1 MQNFHRRIR
10 CYRTVISCMQVFA
23 FRVVYP
29 ITDVIGETQTFVI
42 GSNFCFVQP
51 NRREEMA
58 MTAIVKASNFQY
70 LGFFMGIFSFR
81 SN

>member
-1 MQNFHRRIR
+1 MLRMQI
-10 CYRTVISCMQVFA
+10 FA
-23 FRVVYP
+23 FRIIDP
-29 ITDVIGETQTFVI
+29 IKSGVFRYQIFVI

-70 LGFFMGIFSFR
+70 LGFFMVMGIFSFR

>member
-1 MQNFHRRIR
+1 M
-10 CYRTVISCMQVFA
+10 
-23 FRVVYP
+23 
-29 ITDVIGETQTFVI
+29 FVI
-42 GSNFCFVQP
+42 GSNFYFVQL
-51 NRREEMA
+51 NKREEMA